1 MTTKKTV
8 GILILALLFIMGFK
22 YLSNPQK
29 TNPNSTTPTSTPVAI
44 QNSDQAVVNDLVNNF
59 YTALELKDGKLL
71 FSYFTEPSTS
81 EEKKDFIWLTG
92 ADLTGGPVY
101 RAFNREKISN
111 PKINETIKVDDST
124 FSVKVSDEFTILP
137 SAGSENTVYTP
148 QPRQIVFTVIKLSDK
163 WLVDKFTD
171 PSKTTASNTSTTKY
185 SGFDQ

>member
-8 GILILALLFIMGFK
+8 GILILAVVLIMGYK
-22 YLSNPQK
+22 YLSNAQK
-29 TNPNSTTPTSTPVAI
+29 TKLNSTTPSSTPAAI
-44 QNSDQAVVNDLVNNF
+44 QSSDQIVVNKLVDNF

-71 FSYFTEPSTS
+71 FSYFTEPTTS

-111 PKINETIKVDDST
+111 PKINETTKVDDST

-148 QPRQIVFTVIKLSDK
+148 QPRQIVFTVIKSFDEL
-163 WLVDKFTD
+163 LVH
-171 PSKTTASNTSTTKY
+171 
-185 SGFDQ
+185 